1 MLGILA
7 CPDVG
12 GDTVFADTEE
22 AYRYS
27 SPSLSPYSIA
37 HCCRRFSPG
46 FQRIIDPLRVA
57 HTSAKMINHVKSV
70 GGHVR
75 RDPIEK
81 VHPIVRKH
89 PVTHEKSLW
98 VNEEFTTQI
107 VDFKPEE
114 SDWVIKK
121 LVQHVIVGHGFQA
134 RVSWERGSAVMFDGR
149 NTLRRCLV
157 RIRAK

>member
-22 AYRYS
+22 AYRYCSREVFPVS
-27 SPSLSPYSIA
+27 SHQA
-37 HCCRRFSPG
+37 HYYRRLSPG
-46 FQRIIDPLRVA
+46 FQRMIDPLRVA
-57 HTSAKMINHVKSV
+57 HTSAKMISHVKSV

-75 RDPIEK
+75 RDPVEF

-98 VNEEFTTQI
+98 VNEEFTTEI
-107 VDFKPEE
+107 LDFKPEE
-114 SDWVIKK
+114 SDWLIKK
-121 LVQHVIVGHGFQA
+121 LVQHVTVGHDFQA
-134 RVSWERGSAVMFDGR
+134 RVSWERGSVVMFDGR
-149 NTLRRCLV
+149 NTLRE
-157 RIRAK
+157 